1 MFLRQAAGKV
11 ERASTAHSHYA
22 VLMIWA
28 TSSVK
33 TLSARCIG
41 LSPSGN
47 IIATEASRRRHTRG
61 TLVPTVDDPGRTAD
75 RRKPMSTAVGQTRTA
90 SRRLAG
96 SGIPAEVHAPLGLA
110 GLGDAIRLRP
120 EGAGLWL
127 EGAALRDERTEEGVL
142 AA

>member
-75 RRKPMSTAVGQTRTA
+75 RRKPMTLPAAVPLA
-90 SRRLAG
+90 RRLAG